1 MESFFLDCS
10 AFSSE
15 NKGEGL
21 HHIKQYVDDCG
32 AVIEEFR
39 AQSKKKIISIIQIKI
54 KIYLTKILIY
64 VKITSICFIE
74 NLHGQ
79 TNILV

>member
-21 HHIKQYVDDCG
+21 HHIKEYVDDCG

-39 AQSKKKIISIIQIKI
+39 AQGQKK
-54 KIYLTKILIY
+54 LFL
-64 VKITSICFIE
+64 
-74 NLHGQ
+74 
-79 TNILV
+79 